1 MDARAAVILLLSTPH
16 VTNYDV
22 LERNVVLNEDGGVV
36 REQYICWDWD
46 HDAGVHRCQGWW
58 RDSGERVQRTAD
70 GWRVKVGGVVIE
82 SRTFRATRTD
92 TDPELR
98 DREAWPVERRRRVRH
113 GS

>member
-46 HDAGVHRCQGWW
+46 HDAGVHRAQWW
-58 RDSGERVQRTAD
+58 CHVAGTSLIRRRDC
-70 GWRVKVGGVVIE
+70 WRLRAGGVVIE
-82 SRTFRATRTD
+82 CRQYRETVTW
-92 TDPELR
+92 TDPELD
-98 DREAWPVERRRRVRH
+98 DRHVWQVERRRVPRR
-113 GS
+113 